1 MRSDDV
7 GEEIISASHSSIE
20 LNVSGAVD
28 SYKLSYIF
36 SDVEVFLEARSARFI
51 ARCWS
56 RPPRLP
62 SRRTWSRSGVDR
74 LFNAIAP
81 YSCRSCNGRLV
92 GLWSGHGSGFVRI
105 KTILSVRALRVRFHV
120 GFVKSG
126 VGCSCSCAG
135 RDDRPVAVP
144 SVRGSDDRMWIVDR
158 VRSADVTCVCDH
170 RSEAC
175 T

>member
-62 SRRTWSRSGVDR
+62 RRRTWSRVVESIGCLTQSRRTSVTAA
-74 LFNAIAP
+74 L
-81 YSCRSCNGRLV
+81 S
-92 GLWSGHGSGFVRI
+92 
-105 KTILSVRALRVRFHV
+105 IL
-120 GFVKSG
+120 
-126 VGCSCSCAG
+126 
-135 RDDRPVAVP
+135 
-144 SVRGSDDRMWIVDR
+144 
-158 VRSADVTCVCDH
+158 
-170 RSEAC
+170 
-175 T
+175 

>member
-81 YSCRSCNGRLV
+81 YSCRSCSGRGPSCRSV
-92 GLWSGHGSGFVRI
+92 DRI
-105 KTILSVRALRVRFHV
+105 KNYTVRACTPRSVSCRFCEVWRRVFVFLRGARRP
-120 GFVKSG
+120 
-126 VGCSCSCAG
+126 AG
-135 RDDRPVAVP
+135 RGPQRPW
-144 SVRGSDDRMWIVDR
+144 VR
-158 VRSADVTCVCDH
+158 
-170 RSEAC
+170 
-175 T
+175 